1 MLTSLKVFSEAEIRS
16 RYEICLENYCKTVN
30 IEGLTMVDMARKEIL
45 PAVESYLA
53 DLSGTVAAKSAAVP
67 GLACKYEKDL
77 ITKLSALV
85 DEIDA
90 ATTALDSTLVRLKAV
105 PDVTDAAYVIRDVV
119 LQKMAELRVVCDE
132 AETYT
137 AAKYSPSPTYGDLLF
152 GVR

>member
-1 MLTSLKVFSEAEIRS
+1 
-16 RYEICLENYCKTVN
+16 
-30 IEGLTMVDMARKEIL
+30 MVDMARMEIL

-90 ATTALDSTLVRLKAV
+90 APTALDSTLVRLTAV
-105 PDVTDAAYVIRDVV
+105 
-119 LQKMAELRVVCDE
+119 
-132 AETYT
+132 
-137 AAKYSPSPTYGDLLF
+137 
-152 GVR
+152 